1 MSVSSHQACNHEH
14 PSSFHFQQ
22 KFPFF
27 LIPSWDQVPRSQSSR
42 NHSLSYFVLLDCLSF
57 LPTWFSQTAFKYPQ
71 VSPIS
76 KKKKSSPKPHTP
88 FKQLHKLSPSHSQTF
103 QKSHLQRCPVILRRK
118 LLDGGREQNIQSQ
131 ISIY

>member
-88 FKQLHKLSPSHSQTF
+88 FKQLHKLSPFHSQTF